1 MTEIEEDMSVNIRQP
16 GIQSRQLNEIRDQ
29 LNHNVLISHILNIK
43 ISLET
48 QNGDVLRKLIKKKIC
63 DVPLSENVDHNGSLF
78 PVAIKWVMPNA
89 GSTSAYYYAVN
100 LPYVDSIVASHTKI
114 ALGNICDSIRAMY
127 PEFGLDWGITYLISK
142 PLQYLAPIP
151 AENLI
156 RGLALNDDEH
166 VED

>member
-1 MTEIEEDMSVNIRQP
+1 MTEIEEEMAVNIRQQ

-29 LNHNVLISHILNIK
+29 LNQNVLISHILNINV
-43 ISLET
+43 SFET
-48 QNGDVLRKLIKKKIC
+48 QNGEALRKELKNKIC

-78 PVAIKWVMPNA
+78 PVSIKWVMPNA

-114 ALGNICDSIRAMY
+114 VLGNICRSIRAMF

-151 AENLI
+151 AEILI
-156 RGLALNDDEH
+156 HGIVVSEDER
-166 VED
+166 V